1 MKHFFLSRLL
11 LAIGSFFALAVPG
24 VRAETNSGTTFT
36 ITVPSSGTALG
47 PVTFSYN
54 GTNGSD
60 GSPQT
65 YTVPSGVYSLSVVAN
80 GAAGGYG
87 TNNGGGPGGK
97 VEGLLAVTPGQVL
110 TITIGGTPTPPDPAT
125 GYNGGGY
132 NGGGKSAGYPTYHS
146 GGGGGATD
154 IRQNGNALTDRVIV
168 AGGGGGGNLTRSGDT
183 QAGVGGGLTG
193 GAAGVV
199 AGGGG
204 GTQSAGGAGGSGS
217 RRNGQAG
224 SLAVGGDGF
233 SNGLATGGGGGGY
246 YGGGGGGEAFD
257 SQGVAGLTGSGGGG
271 SSYTDPGSVTNVVHT
286 QGAQSGS
293 GQIVIVPFRTVAET
307 NTSPVA
313 TANNNQTAPL
323 DVAFS
328 YTVNAFTDANEDALT
343 YSASISPANGFS
355 FDAATRIISGM
366 PGMSGVSSV
375 TVTATDPGSL
385 SASTTFTITVP
396 NSITALAP
404 VTFSYNGTNGSDG
417 SPQTYTVPFGVY
429 SLSVVANGAAGGD
442 ASTNGGGRGG
452 KVEGL
457 LAVTPGQVLTIT
469 VGGTPS
475 GPTTGYNG
483 GGQSAGNGSLRSGG
497 GGGATDIR
505 QNGNALTNR
514 VIVAGGGGGGNVGRS
529 SGTEAGV
536 GGGLTGGAARST
548 MGGGG
553 GTQSAGGAGGSG
565 SRRNG
570 QAGSLAVGGDG
581 FSNGFSTGGGGGGYY
596 GGGSGG
602 EELDPNYGI
611 TGSGGGGSSYT
622 DPGSVTN
629 VVHTQGAQSGS
640 GQIVI
645 VPLRTEVE
653 TNTPP
658 VATANDNQTATVGMA
673 FSYTVNAFS
682 DVNGDDLSYSA
693 SIVPAN
699 GFVFDAATR
708 VISGMPTGTGVSSV
722 TVTATDADNLS
733 ATTTFTITV
742 NPAPVT
748 PLSLSFTA
756 SPTQLLTSGT
766 TTLSAT
772 VSGGTPPYSYTFSGP
787 GTITANGHT
796 ASVSGLSAGVQTFT
810 VVVGDATTPASQ
822 TISGTVSVTVT
833 QANSAPVATA
843 NNNQAATVGVA
854 FSYTVNAFTDAN
866 GDALT
871 YSASISPTNGF
882 SFNPATRVISGTP
895 TSTGVSSVT
904 VTGSDP
910 GTLSATT
917 TFTITVSPSVV
928 NGSFDGFVNGADC
941 GSFRGWAWDRNK
953 PNTVVSVDILD
964 GANVIGT
971 LLAGDFRQDLL
982 DVGKGN
988 GKHAFR
994 FTIPESIKDGLSH
1007 NLSARVNG
1015 SSFILKDS
1023 PKALIC
1029 TGTAQPGN
1037 KPPVP
1042 PTPTVLNAP
1051 LTAQVGVPFSG
1062 TLVAFTDPENQ
1073 PLTYAL
1079 AGLPDG
1085 LAIQMTSRVISGTPT
1100 QSGSFV
1106 LTYSATDP
1114 QGATNSVS
1122 FVLTVNPAGTTTVTG
1137 NFEGYLD
1144 KVECGTLRGWVWDRN
1159 KPNTPVTVEFYTD
1172 GTVWGSVVANIYRSD
1187 LKDAGKGNGA
1197 HAYSF
1202 TVPAGLKDGT
1212 THLISARVQGSTY
1225 VLKDSGKPLT
1235 CMPPAPNR
1243 LSAETALSLQ
1253 VVVLGNPV
1261 TDQVVVEVRG
1271 AEGQPLRLQLTDLS
1285 GRLVKE
1291 RQIEQ
1296 PDAVERQ
1303 SLSVGSAPSGLLLLR
1318 ASSGQQSIILKV
1330 LKP

>member
-24 VRAETNSGTTFT
+24 VRAETNPGAAAHQRPLVTSSQVFWGNPEASGRKMKAMAAP
-36 ITVPSSGTALG
+36 ITVPSSSTALA

-80 GAAGGYG
+80 GAAGGDASS
-87 TNNGGGPGGK
+87 NGGGRGGK

-110 TITIGGTPTPPDPAT
+110 TITIGGTPTPPAPAT
-125 GYNGGGY
+125 GY
-132 NGGGKSAGYPTYHS
+132 NGGGKSAGVGSLQS

-154 IRQNGNALTDRVIV
+154 IRQNGNALTNRVIV
-168 AGGGGGGNLTRSGDT
+168 AGGGGGGNLTRSSNT
-183 QAGVGGGLTG
+183 EAGVGGGLTG

-246 YGGGGGGEAFD
+246 YGGGGGGEGFD

-271 SSYTDPGSVTNVVHT
+271 SSYTDPGYVTNVVHT

-307 NTSPVA
+307 NISPVA
-313 TANNNQTAPL
+313 MANNNQTAPL

-328 YTVNAFTDANEDALT
+328 YTVNAFTDANADALT

-417 SPQTYTVPFGVY
+417 SPQTYTVPSGVY

-442 ASTNGGGRGG
+442 ASSNGGGRGG

-469 VGGTPS
+469 IGGTPT
-475 GPTTGYNG
+475 PPAPATGYNG
-483 GGQSAGNGSLRSGG
+483 GGKSAGVGSLQSGG

-514 VIVAGGGGGGNVGRS
+514 VIVAGGGGGGNLTRS
-529 SGTEAGV
+529 SNTEAGV
-536 GGGLTGGAARST
+536 GGGLTGGAAGVVA
-548 MGGGG
+548 GGGG

-596 GGGSGG
+596 GGGGGG
-602 EELDPNYGI
+602 EQLDPNYGI

-622 DPGSVTN
+622 DPTRVTN
-629 VVHTQGAQSGS
+629 VVHTQGAQSGR

-645 VPLRTEVE
+645 VPLRTEAE

-658 VATANDNQTATVGMA
+658 
-673 FSYTVNAFS
+673 
-682 DVNGDDLSYSA
+682 
-693 SIVPAN
+693 
-699 GFVFDAATR
+699 
-708 VISGMPTGTGVSSV
+708 
-722 TVTATDADNLS
+722 
-733 ATTTFTITV
+733 
-742 NPAPVT
+742 
-748 PLSLSFTA
+748 LSLGFTA

-787 GTITANGHT
+787 GTITATGNT

-810 VVVGDATTPASQ
+810 VFVEDATTTPASQ
-822 TISGTVSVTVT
+822 TISGTVSVTVS
-833 QANSAPVATA
+833 QANSAPVATS
-843 NNNQAATVGVA
+843 NDNQPATVGGA
-854 FSYTVNAFTDAN
+854 FSYIVNAFTDAQ
-866 GDALT
+866 GQALT

-904 VTGSDP
+904 VTATDP
-910 GTLSATT
+910 GSLSATT
-917 TFTITVSPSVV
+917 TFTITVSPAPVV
-928 NGSFDGFVNGADC
+928 SGSFDGFVNGADC
-941 GSFRGWAWDRNK
+941 GTFRGWAWDRNK
-953 PNTVVSVDILD
+953 PNTAVSIDILD
-964 GANVIGT
+964 GVTVIGT

-982 DVGKGN
+982 DAGKGN

-994 FTIPESIKDGLSH
+994 FSIPESVKDGLVH
-1007 NLSARVNG
+1007 NLSARVSG

-1029 TGTAQPGN
+1029 QGTSSPGN
-1037 KPPVP
+1037 KAPVP
-1042 PTPTVLNAP
+1042 PSPTVLVAP
-1051 LTAQVGVPFSG
+1051 LSAQVGVPFSG
-1062 TLVAFTDPENQ
+1062 TLVAFIDPENQ

-1079 AGLPDG
+1079 SGLPEG
-1085 LAIQMTSRVISGTPT
+1085 LAINMTSRVISGTPT
-1100 QSGSFV
+1100 QAGTFV
-1106 LTYSATDP
+1106 LAYSASD
-1114 QGATNSVS
+1114 GVLTNSVS
-1122 FVLTVNPAGTTTVTG
+1122 FPLTVNPAGSTTVTG
-1137 NFEGYLD
+1137 SFEGYLD
-1144 KVECGTLRGWVWDRN
+1144 KLDCGGIRGWVWDRN
-1159 KPNTPVTVEFYTD
+1159 KPNTPLTVEFYVD
-1172 GTVWGSVVANIYRSD
+1172 GAGTVLGSTLANIYRQD

-1197 HAYSF
+1197 HAYNF
-1202 TVPAGLKDGT
+1202 TPPAGVSSGT
-1212 THLISARVQGSTY
+1212 LIKARVLGSTY
-1225 VLKDSGKPLT
+1225 ELKGGAKAYQ
-1235 CMPPAPNR
+1235 CAPAR
-1243 LSAETALSLQ
+1243 LSAESDSPLQ
-1253 VVVLGNPV
+1253 VTVLGNPV
-1261 TDQVVVEVRG
+1261 FDQVVVEVRG

-1285 GRLVKE
+1285 GRLVAE
-1291 RQIEQ
+1291 RQLEQ
-1296 PDAVERQ
+1296 AGVVERQ
-1303 SLSVGSAPSGLLLLR
+1303 RLPVGTQPAGLLLLR
-1318 ASSGQQSIILKV
+1318 ATSGQRSITLKV